1 MSQDQD
7 IEWNEGF
14 EMVLKKEA
22 EQAESLFW
30 LHNKAGILQSHNNDY
45 ITIPSIILQTLTGFL
60 SATGGLVPP
69 LALGAISVF
78 TGILSTLVSYYR
90 FSAKAEGHR
99 VVSQLYMKIYKH
111 LEVELALPV
120 AQRSDPDKLLKD
132 VREKLQRIA
141 EVAPDVPESVIKL
154 YKHQFK
160 DNKTSHPIIANGL
173 DPIKI
178 YKDGHGFPATPKSP
192 INNLSAIVINANGRP
207 DSANADDGQGQEHTA
222 DSGGDENK

>member
-1 MSQDQD
+1 MSNDDQD

-30 LHNKAGILQSHNNDY
+30 LHNKSSILQAKNNDY

-69 LALGAISVF
+69 LALGSISVF

-90 FSAKAEGHR
+90 FSAKSEGHR
-99 VVSQLYMKIYKH
+99 VVGQLYMKIYKH
-111 LEVELALPV
+111 LEVELALPI
-120 AQRSDPDKLLKD
+120 AQRTEPDKLLKD

-141 EVAPDVPESVIKL
+141 EVAPDIPESVIEL
-154 YKHQFK
+154 YKKKFK

-173 DPIKI
+173 DPVKI
-178 YKDGHGFPATPKSP
+178 YKDDIGFPASP
-192 INNLSAIVINANGRP
+192 AIPDKNKVSAIVIDADGRP
-207 DSANADDGQGQEHTA
+207 S
-222 DSGGDENK
+222 S

>member
-1 MSQDQD
+1 MSDEQD

-30 LHNKAGILQSHNNDY
+30 LHNKSSILQARNNDY
-45 ITIPSIILQTLTGFL
+45 ITIPSIVLQTLTGFL
-60 SATGGLVPP
+60 SATGGLVPS
-69 LALGAISVF
+69 LALGAVSVF

-99 VVSQLYMKIYKH
+99 VVGQLYMKIYKH
-111 LEVELALPV
+111 LEVELALPI
-120 AQRSDPDKLLKD
+120 AQRTDPDKLLKD

-141 EVAPDVPESVIKL
+141 EVAPDVPESVIEQ
-154 YKHQFK
+154 YKSKFK

-173 DPIKI
+173 DPVKI
-178 YKDGHGFPATPKSP
+178 YKDDTGFPASP
-192 INNLSAIVINANGRP
+192 TSPNSGKNKVSISIINADGRTGHQ
-207 DSANADDGQGQEHTA
+207 DA
-222 DSGGDENK
+222 

>member
-1 MSQDQD
+1 MSEEQD
-7 IEWNEGF
+7 IEWNDGF

-30 LHNKAGILQSHNNDY
+30 LHNKSSILQSRNNDY

-69 LALGAISVF
+69 LALGSISVF

-111 LEVELALPV
+111 LEVELALPI
-120 AQRSDPDKLLKD
+120 AQRLDPDKLLKD
-132 VREKLQRIA
+132 IREKLQRIA
-141 EVAPDVPESVIKL
+141 EVAPDVPESVIEL
-154 YKHQFK
+154 YKKKFK

-173 DPIKI
+173 DPVKI
-178 YKDGHGFPATPKSP
+178 YKDGTGFPASP
-192 INNLSAIVINANGRP
+192 NSPQLKLSSVIINADGRTSGE
-207 DSANADDGQGQEHTA
+207 DFRTIQGQEHTA
-222 DSGGDENK
+222 NSRGNENQ